1 MQHYGKLEVWRR
13 SHELVLALYRC
24 TASFPVTERYGL
36 STQLRRAALSVPTN
50 IAEGSKRAT
59 PSDYAHFLNIAEG
72 SLSETEYLL
81 LLSRDLGYIPHDLA
95 RNHLAEVWELLRM
108 LHALRKTVLKD
119 AASKSALKNPAGP
132 TSS

>member
-1 MQHYGKLEVWRR
+1 MQHYSKLEVWRR

-24 TASFPVTERYGL
+24 TASFPITERYGL
-36 STQLRRAALSVPTN
+36 TTQLRRAASSVLTN

-81 LLSRDLGYIPHDLA
+81 LLSRDLGYIPQDVA
-95 RNHLAEVWELLRM
+95 GNHLAEVSELLRM
-108 LHALRKTVLKD
+108 LHALRKTVQKD
-119 AASKSALKNPAGP
+119 APPK
-132 TSS
+132 